1 MSIEETVDQ
10 GSSRWSNKVL
20 AYIFISL
27 LFGSNILNSYIN
39 TQYHHEIKIEENK
52 LTHIKELAEA
62 DKANRRRLIH
72 AVEKQ
77 DFKNTIKDLNRE
89 LKKCKDER

>member
-1 MSIEETVDQ
+1 MEKTPIDQ
-10 GSSRWSNKVL
+10 ATSRWSNKVL

-39 TQYHHEIKIEENK
+39 TQYHHGLKIDDNER
-52 LTHIKELAEA
+52 
-62 DKANRRRLIH
+62 ANRRRLEH

-77 DFKNTIKDLNRE
+77 DFKNTIKHLNDE
-89 LKKCKDER
+89 LNDCKNK